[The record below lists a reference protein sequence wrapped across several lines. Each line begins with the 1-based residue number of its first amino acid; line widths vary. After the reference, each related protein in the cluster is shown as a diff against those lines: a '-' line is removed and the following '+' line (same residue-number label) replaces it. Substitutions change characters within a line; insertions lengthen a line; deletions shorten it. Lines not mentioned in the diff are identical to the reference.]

1 MRISKTIIAALTAS
15 GIALSAGAA
24 LAEGDPTQGE
34 KDFKKKCDACHS
46 LKEGKNKIG
55 PSLFNIVGRQTGTAP
70 GYKFSPDYV
79 EAGQK
84 GLKWDPE
91 QLVAYLEN
99 PSKFLAANLKK
110 ARVKS
115 RMRNKFKKIE
125 LRENIV
131 AYLQFLQK
139 K

>member
-1 MRISKTIIAALTAS
+1 MRNSKTFIAVLTAC
-15 GIALSAGAA
+15 GIALSANAVSAA
-24 LAEGDPTQGE
+24 GHHLQGE
-34 KDFKKKCDACHS
+34 QDFKKKCTACHT

-70 GYKFSPDYV
+70 GYKYSPDYI

-110 ARVKS
+110 ARVKT

-131 AYLQFLQK
+131 AYLQSLQK